1 MRYDRRHVRAV
12 VRRSGTLAIVVV
24 VLAVV
29 VLPCV
34 RPRDAV
40 VEPRIDAVAVP
51 DDPEL
56 ARLPIAVVPS
66 AAQPPTAAELL
77 ADRLAAF
84 AAAVEARRR
93 PVRGALLTFDVEGL
107 AAELEAILAEF
118 GDVAQMS
125 IHVRDLDS
133 GHVLFDWFGDTPL
146 NPASNQKLLTSSAA
160 LDLLGSDYTFA
171 TRVVRDDK
179 ALYLVGEGDPTLQV
193 DDLRALAAQVA
204 ATVDMATI
212 DAILVDDSAFSHDRL
227 GPGYATDGPGFAHE
241 APSSALSLG
250 YNVVEVTVAPAA
262 KGARIDNTTRFG
274 LMARTSPASAAIVVA
289 QKARIGRKRAIA
301 VRTREEG
308 GRTVVEVTGT
318 MPRRSAPVV
327 ERRRIAAPSLLVGT
341 VFAELLAAATAS
353 EVLRVARGQAPA
365 RAEPV
370 AVHESATLL
379 EILDL
384 GLAYSNNFIAE
395 QVLRTVAWRMTGAPG
410 DWAAGTDILRE
421 YWTALGADPDSL
433 AVENAAGLSREGR
446 LTSIGIV
453 DLLAIAYRAAPT
465 GASLLDALPVAGEP
479 GTLHSRLRLSGKR
492 VRAKTG
498 TLDDVSGLSGVITR
512 EDGTP
517 QLAFSILT
525 NVHSAAVMEAP
536 IRRDVEDRIV
546 MAVLW
551 ALDDYEAQRTGLV
564 APGEHA
570 RKP

>member
-1 MRYDRRHVRAV
+1 
-12 VRRSGTLAIVVV
+12 VRRSGTIAIVVV
-24 VLAVV
+24 GLALVV
-29 VLPCV
+29 VPCV
-34 RPRDAV
+34 RPRDAI
-40 VEPRIDAVAVP
+40 VEPRIDDASAP
-51 DDPEL
+51 DDPAL
-56 ARLPIAVVPS
+56 APLSIAVVPS

-77 ADRLAAF
+77 AERLAAF

-93 PVRGALLTFDVEGL
+93 PVRGALLAFDVEGL
-107 AAELEAILAEF
+107 AAELQAILAEV
-118 GDVAQMS
+118 GDAAQMS
-125 IHVRDLDS
+125 IHVRDLES

-160 LDLLGSDYTFA
+160 LELLGSDYTFA

-179 ALYLVGEGDPTLQV
+179 ALYLVGEGDPTLQL

-212 DAILVDDSAFSHDRL
+212 DAIVVDDSAFSHDRL

-262 KGARIDNTTRFG
+262 KRSRVE
-274 LMARTSPASAAIVVA
+274 ARTSPASAAIVVV

-301 VRTREEG
+301 VRTREEDD
-308 GRTVVEVTGT
+308 RTVVEVTGT

-341 VFAELLAAATAS
+341 MFAELLAVATAS
-353 EVLRVARGQAPA
+353 EVLRVTRGQAPA

-370 AVHESATLL
+370 AMHESATLL

-395 QVLRTVAWRMTGAPG
+395 QVLRTVAWRMTGDPG

-421 YWTALGADPDSL
+421 YWSALGEDPDAL

-446 LTSIGIV
+446 LTTIGIV

-498 TLDDVSGLSGVITR
+498 TLNDVSGLSGVITR

-525 NVHSAAVMEAP
+525 NVHRAAVMEAP

-546 MAVLW
+546 MALLW